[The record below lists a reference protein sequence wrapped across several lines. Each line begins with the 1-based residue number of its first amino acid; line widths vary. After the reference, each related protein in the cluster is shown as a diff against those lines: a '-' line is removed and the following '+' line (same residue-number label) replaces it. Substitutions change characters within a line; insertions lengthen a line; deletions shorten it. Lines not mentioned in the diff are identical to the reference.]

1 MTCEQNERGL
11 FEIGREGLC
20 KKITAVLLTGYAL
33 LLAYWMLLG
42 FGRTTQ
48 ESYMYN
54 VLPFHTILQFFGS
67 RDFLSSAWL
76 INIVGNIGVFVP
88 FGIGLPILCKGKLQ
102 LALPLFL
109 LGVLV
114 LELLQ
119 LVLRRGSFDV
129 DDFILNTAGFWL
141 GYALFRQ
148 LPWLHEQQDQKE

>member
-1 MTCEQNERGL
+1 M
-11 FEIGREGLC
+11 
-20 KKITAVLLTGYAL
+20 GYAL

-48 ESYMYN
+48 DSYMYN

-67 RDFLSSAWL
+67 RDFLSSRWL
-76 INIVGNIGVFVP
+76 INIVGNIGVFIP
-88 FGIGLPILCKGKLQ
+88 FGIGLPILCRGRLRQ
-102 LALPLFL
+102 ALFIFL

-119 LVLRRGSFDV
+119 LGLRRGSFDV
-129 DDFILNTAGFWL
+129 DDFILNTAGFLL

-148 LPWLHEQQDQKE
+148 LPWLHGQQKQKKSSGKMSGP